1 MFEDVT
7 FISIQELPVAQALE
21 VGKHRE
27 SESFEE
33 EDIRC
38 RETGEYRSFVDRS
51 KSSDIPVR
59 LTVDSPFT
67 IFLNLRRLKCHLGQ

>member
-1 MFEDVT
+1 VT

-21 VGKHRE
+21 VGKNRE

-38 RETGEYRSFVDRS
+38 RETGEYRSFVDCS
-51 KSSDIPVR
+51 KSSDTPVR
-59 LTVDSPFT
+59 LTVHDILELDETEMSSRT
-67 IFLNLRRLKCHLGQ
+67 VEVMR